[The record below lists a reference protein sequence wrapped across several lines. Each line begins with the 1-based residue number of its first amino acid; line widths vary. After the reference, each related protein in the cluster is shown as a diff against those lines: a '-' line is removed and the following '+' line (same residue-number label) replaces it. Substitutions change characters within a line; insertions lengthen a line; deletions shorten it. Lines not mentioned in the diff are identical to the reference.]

1 MNGIAD
7 VQVSHSDAR
16 TGARLRLYALGVYPA
31 VCAIAKRSG
40 FREVKNTEKPTQTLQ
55 ELWDHIEKIYLP
67 KRKSC

>member
-1 MNGIAD
+1 MELQTFRYLI
-7 VQVSHSDAR
+7 R
-16 TGARLRLYALGVYPA
+16 TLAPELAFGCYALGVYPA